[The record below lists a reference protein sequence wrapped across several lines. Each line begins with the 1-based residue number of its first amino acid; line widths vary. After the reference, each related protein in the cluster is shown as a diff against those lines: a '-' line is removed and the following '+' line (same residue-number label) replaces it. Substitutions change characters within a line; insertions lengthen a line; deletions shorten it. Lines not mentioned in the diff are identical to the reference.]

1 MRHPI
6 ARLVGLLLRLLLPP
20 TGRRRRPAGSAR
32 PPAAVAVAP
41 CGPVAPPHRGVPVL
55 RGEDCRLVRPYVV
68 AHEEREQ
75 ARLQRQRR
83 RALWLAVHGVDVGP
97 RRIHGVEVAA

>member
-20 TGRRRRPAGSAR
+20 TGRRRRCADSAR
-32 PPAAVAVAP
+32 AVTAA
-41 CGPVAPPHRGVPVL
+41 APPPRGVPAL
-55 RGEDCRLVRPYVV
+55 RGEDCRLVRPYLV
-68 AHEEREQ
+68 AHEERER

-97 RRIHGVEVAA
+97 RLIHGVEVAA